1 MARMKLASLFVAS
14 ALLLCAETKEFV
26 YRTTPQGE
34 LKVHVFLP
42 EGWKASDKRP
52 GILFFFG
59 GGFVNGSPDQF
70 FSKAEYLAGR
80 GMVAAS
86 AEYRIFNKHK
96 TMPDAAL
103 EDCREAMRWMR
114 KKAGELGLDGGR
126 LAASGGSA
134 GGTCAAATAYG
145 EDAGA
150 RPNALVLYNPSM
162 ESSRERVAARKA
174 GMSAA
179 EVERLYGMLSPVAHV
194 RKGDVASVQFF
205 GTEDALLAGAR
216 KFVARSLAVGNRAEL
231 YTAKGQKHGFF
242 NDRKGQ
248 SAWHL
253 ATLQET
259 DRFLV
264 SLGWLKG
271 AATLVEPEG
280 AVLVKE
286 QVGAATPS
294 N

>member
-1 MARMKLASLFVAS
+1 MARMKLASLFVACT
-14 ALLLCAETKEFV
+14 LVLCAETKEYV
-26 YRTTPQGE
+26 YRTTPHGE
-34 LKVHVFLP
+34 LKIHVFLP
-42 EGWKASDKRP
+42 QGWKPSDQRP

-59 GGFVNGSPDQF
+59 GGFVNGSPEVF
-70 FSKAEYLAGR
+70 FSKAEYLAQR

-86 AEYRIFNKHK
+86 AEYRIMNKHR
-96 TMPDAAL
+96 TLPDAAI
-103 EDCREAMRWMR
+103 EDCREAMKWMR
-114 KKAGELGLDGGR
+114 KKARELGLDGNR

-145 EDAGA
+145 PDPQA

-162 ESSRERVAARKA
+162 DSNRARVEARKE
-174 GMSAA
+174 GLSAA
-179 EVERLYGMLSPVAHV
+179 DVDRLMEMLSPVRHV
-194 RKGDVASVQFF
+194 KKGAVPSVQFF

-216 KFVARSLAVGNRAEL
+216 KFVARSLAAGNRAEL
-231 YTAKGQKHGFF
+231 FTANGQKHGFF

-248 SAWHL
+248 SKWHL
-253 ATLQET
+253 ATLAQT

-264 SLGWLKG
+264 SLGWLQG
-271 AATLVEPEG
+271 AGTITVPQD

-286 QVGAATPS
+286 HVEAAEAS

>member
-1 MARMKLASLFVAS
+1 MKLASLFVVS
-14 ALLLCAETKEFV
+14 VLALNAETKEFV
-26 YRTTPQGE
+26 YRATPQGE
-34 LKVHVFLP
+34 LKIHVFLP
-42 EGWKASDKRP
+42 DGWKASDKRP

-59 GGFVNGSPDQF
+59 GGFVNGSPEVF
-70 FSKAEYLAGR
+70 FSKAQYLAQR

-86 AEYRIFNKHK
+86 AEYRIMNKHK
-96 TMPDAAL
+96 TLPDAAI
-103 EDCREAMRWMR
+103 EDCREAMQWMR
-114 KKAGELGLDGGR
+114 KKAGELGLDGKR

-145 EDAGA
+145 PDAEA

-162 ESSRERVAARKA
+162 DSNRARVEARKE
-174 GMSAA
+174 GLRAA
-179 EVERLYGMLSPVAHV
+179 EVDRLMEMLSPVRHV
-194 RKGDVASVQFF
+194 KKGGVASVQFF
-205 GTEDALLAGAR
+205 GTEDALLAGAK
-216 KFVARSLAVGNRAEL
+216 KFVARSVAVGNRAEL
-231 YTAKGQKHGFF
+231 FTAKGQKHGFF

-248 SAWHL
+248 TKWHL
-253 ATLQET
+253 ATLAET

-271 AATLVEPEG
+271 SGTLVVPED

-286 QVGAATPS
+286 RVEASEAS

>member
-1 MARMKLASLFVAS
+1 MKLAALFLICAS
-14 ALLLCAETKEFV
+14 ASWAETKEFV
-26 YRTTPQGE
+26 YRSTAQGE

-42 EGWKASDKRP
+42 KDWKASDKRP

-59 GGFVNGSPDQF
+59 GGFVNGTPDQF
-70 FSKAEYLAGR
+70 FAKAEYLASR

-86 AEYRIFNKHK
+86 AEYRIKNKHQ

-103 EDCREAMRWMR
+103 EDCREAMKWMR
-114 KKAGELGLDGGR
+114 KKAGELGLDGRR

-145 EDAGA
+145 PEKEA

-162 ESSRERVAARKA
+162 ESSKERVAARKG
-174 GMSAA
+174 GMSTA
-179 EVERLYGMLSPVAHV
+179 EVEKFYAMLSPAHHV
-194 RKGDVASVQFF
+194 KKGDVPSIQFF
-205 GTEDALLAGAR
+205 GTEDALLVGAK
-216 KFVARSLAVGNRAEL
+216 KFAVRSVAAGNRAEL

-242 NDRKGQ
+242 NDRKGETK
-248 SAWHL
+248 WHL
-253 ATLQET
+253 ATLVET

-271 AATLVEPEG
+271 AATITAPEG

-286 QVGAATPS
+286 KVEAAEVS